1 LRRIR
6 EAAAGLDLRP
16 LWTLMPDGGC
26 THGSAAIAIT
36 PSDGLPLTQVL
47 DAVDA
52 ALTAPALSGWVRVE
66 TPSSLNSAH

>member
-1 LRRIR
+1 MRLI
-6 EAAAGLDLRP
+6 ASLPSHWGAILL
-16 LWTLMPDGGC
+16 GC